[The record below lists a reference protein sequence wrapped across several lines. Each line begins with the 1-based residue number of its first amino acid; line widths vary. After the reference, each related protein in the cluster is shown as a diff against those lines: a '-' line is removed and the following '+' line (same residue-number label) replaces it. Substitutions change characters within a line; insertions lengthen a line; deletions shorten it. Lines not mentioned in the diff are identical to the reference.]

1 MFRER
6 YNIKQKDLFHV
17 LAAYSMYNTE
27 VEQQYNIVQY
37 NSSIVIQP
45 SCCVQVSYCQGMSQV
60 AALLLMFMTTDEDAF
75 WGLHQL
81 MVSSTYNMHA
91 FFISSFPKL
100 QRFQDMHDKVVFILM
115 QNYFNFF
122 KIILCRCF

>member
-1 MFRER
+1 
-6 YNIKQKDLFHV
+6 
-17 LAAYSMYNTE
+17 
-27 VEQQYNIVQY
+27 
-37 NSSIVIQP
+37 
-45 SCCVQVSYCQGMSQV
+45 MSQV

-100 QRFQDMHDKVVFILM
+100 QRFQDMHDKVMFIVM
-115 QNYFNFF
+115 EKNPFNFF
-122 KIILCRCF
+122 YLN